1 MSELNEK
8 KKYSLRF
15 GNKDLPSFLVTKE
28 NIRKLIF
35 FTTVY
40 SLVFIN
46 IFRPFNS
53 ETWIPGINSFNY
65 FLYSSLMVVIGLAL
79 ISLSRLIMHYFVKKI
94 SIGYLEYLIW
104 ILGEITILAGFY
116 VFIAHKVGFIT
127 NFIAENPNITYW
139 EAIFEIFRKAIAN
152 TTWML
157 LIPYIISFLYLYNE
171 HLLRKVIK
179 EKDDIIEEEINN
191 KQIVLKSLN
200 EEKNK
205 SAKLAKELEQEQDNI
220 INLENELEK
229 ERKIILEL
237 QNNLEEEKRKENGEG
252 NNVIQFKDE
261 RNEVRFTLS
270 LEKIIF
276 IESSDNYCSIKY
288 LNKNEISDFLLRNS
302 LKKLSE
308 ELKDTPLQRCH
319 RSYMINFEHV
329 ASLRRDN
336 NEISLE
342 FDVKGIKE
350 IPVSRSYNDK
360 IMELF
365 VKFSKQKFHI

>member
-1 MSELNEK
+1 MSEQINI

-53 ETWIPGINSFNY
+53 ESWIPGINTFNY
-65 FLYSSLMVVIGLAL
+65 FLYSSLMVLMGLAL
-79 ISLSRLIMHYFVKKI
+79 ISLSRVGMYFFVKKI

-104 ILGEITILAGFY
+104 IFAEIAILAGFY
-116 VFIAHKVGFIT
+116 VFIAHKVGFIS
-127 NFIAENPNITYW
+127 NFIDENPIFNYG
-139 EAIFEIFRKAIAN
+139 EAVFEIYRKSIAN

-157 LIPYIISFLYLYNE
+157 LIPYVVSFLYLYNE
-171 HLLRKVIK
+171 HLIRVVIK
-179 EKDDIIEEEINN
+179 EKDKMIEDERQKILDIEREYEERTV
-191 KQIVLKSLN
+191 K
-200 EEKNK
+200 EKDDK
-205 SAKLAKELEQEQDNI
+205 Y
-220 INLENELEK
+220 
-229 ERKIILEL
+229 
-237 QNNLEEEKRKENGEG
+237 
-252 NNVIQFKDE
+252 VIQFKDE

-270 LEKIIF
+270 SDKIIY
-276 IESSDNYCSIKY
+276 IESSDNYCIIKY
-288 LNKNEISDFLLRNS
+288 INNNEVIDFLLRNS
-302 LKKLSE
+302 LKRLSE
-308 ELKDTPLQRCH
+308 ELKDTPIQRCH

-336 NEISLE
+336 SEISLE

-350 IPVSRSYNDK
+350 IPVSKSYNEK
-360 IMELF
+360 IMDLF
-365 VKFSKQKFHI
+365 VKYSKQNSFHLI

>member
-1 MSELNEK
+1 MSEQINI

-53 ETWIPGINSFNY
+53 ESWIPGINTFNY
-65 FLYSSLMVVIGLAL
+65 FLYSSLMVLMGLAL
-79 ISLSRLIMHYFVKKI
+79 ISLSRVGMYFFVKKI

-104 ILGEITILAGFY
+104 IFAEIAILAGFY
-116 VFIAHKVGFIT
+116 VFIAHKVGFIS
-127 NFIAENPNITYW
+127 NFIAENPLFNYG
-139 EAIFEIFRKAIAN
+139 EAVFEIYRRAIAN

-157 LIPYIISFLYLYNE
+157 LIPYVVSFLYLYNE
-171 HLLRKVIK
+171 HLIRVVIK
-179 EKDDIIEEEINN
+179 EKDKMIEDERQKILDIEKKYEERTV
-191 KQIVLKSLN
+191 K
-200 EEKNK
+200 EKDDK
-205 SAKLAKELEQEQDNI
+205 Y
-220 INLENELEK
+220 
-229 ERKIILEL
+229 
-237 QNNLEEEKRKENGEG
+237 
-252 NNVIQFKDE
+252 VIQFKDE
-261 RNEVRFTLS
+261 RDEVRFTLS
-270 LEKIIF
+270 SDKIIF

-288 LNKNEISDFLLRNS
+288 INNNEVIDFLLRNS
-302 LKKLSE
+302 LKRLSE
-308 ELKDTPLQRCH
+308 ELKNTPIQRCH

-336 NEISLE
+336 SEITLE

-350 IPVSRSYNDK
+350 IPVSKSYNEK
-360 IMELF
+360 IMDLF
-365 VKFSKQKFHI
+365 VKYSKQNSFHLI